1 MNPPD
6 RTGHSLD
13 EAGHGAPDRR
23 THLLRAAADGELPA
37 EDARE
42 LADLLQREPQEAGVI
57 EFERRLRAEVEL
69 AASEHEAPASAA
81 LRDRVARLTHDAPRT
96 SGRVIGRRAWLAA
109 AAYVAIALGLVVVR
123 GLGPPPRPS
132 HGERLSEPHRASLV
146 SFLSSQHEDC
156 ERLGGLLSG
165 GFEIAR
171 VEDAP
176 SALSE
181 LLGAPPELGG
191 LPAEDVRFLSAAPC
205 AVPGR
210 GASIHMVFET
220 ASAGLVSLFVQ
231 QDAEEILIEEGVAHW
246 LRPQDAS
253 DALIDGARTL
263 VWRQRGLVYYLV
275 SASAEDLDAVR
286 VALGVTPS
294 VGAL

>member
-13 EAGHGAPDRR
+13 EAGHGAPNRR
-23 THLLRAAADGELPA
+23 TQLLRAAADGELPA
-37 EDARE
+37 EAARE

-57 EFERRLRAEVEL
+57 EFERRLRAEAGR
-69 AASEHEAPASAA
+69 AASEHDASASAA

-109 AAYVAIALGLVVVR
+109 AACIAVALGLVVVR
-123 GLGPPPRPS
+123 GFGPPPLPS
-132 HGERLSEPHRASLV
+132 PGERLSEPHRASLV

-156 ERLGGLLSG
+156 ERLGGVLSG
-165 GFEIAR
+165 SFEIAR

-176 SALSE
+176 LALSE
-181 LLGAPPELGG
+181 LLGAAPDLGG
-191 LPAEDVRFLSAAPC
+191 LPAEGVRFVSAAPC

-231 QDAEEILIEEGVAHW
+231 QDAEEILIEEGAVHW

-253 DALIDGARTL
+253 GAPNGEARTL
-263 VWRQRGLVYYLV
+263 VWRGQGLVYYLV

-286 VALGVTPS
+286 VALGVSPS
-294 VGAL
+294 AGAL